1 MSSAQILQRKVREAK
16 KEYTL
21 RAFARK
27 LKIPVGTMARLLN
40 SPHNVTLRTLDKI
53 AKALKTKP
61 EELIRD
67 EKVRSKVRS

>member
-27 LKIPVGTMARLLN
+27 LKIPVGRWR
-40 SPHNVTLRTLDKI
+40 VY
-53 AKALKTKP
+53 
-61 EELIRD
+61 
-67 EKVRSKVRS
+67 

>member
-61 EELIRD
+61 AELIAD
-67 EKVRSKVRS
+67 DK